1 MIAGGH
7 VTLAVTD
14 LGRAIRFYVETL
26 GMKLVAQDE
35 RAASIDAGEGFI
47 IALMSGRQVT
57 GPTGHRQP
65 ALAQSVPDAMVGL
78 RAKSRMEDVVA
89 VLENRGIV
97 FVVEDCGD
105 TGGGVRKRAHFRDVD
120 GNDLYLYET

>member
-14 LGRAIRFYVETL
+14 LGRAIRFHVETL

-35 RAASIDAGEGFI
+35 RTGTIDTGEGFI
-47 IALMSGRQVT
+47 ITLLSGRRAGQT
-57 GPTGHRQP
+57 KP
-65 ALAQSVPDAMVGL
+65 ALGESVPDAMVGL
-78 RAKSRMEDVVA
+78 RVKARLPDVVA

-97 FVVEDCGD
+97 FVVQD
-105 TGGGVRKRAHFRDVD
+105 RRAHFRDPD
-120 GNDLYLYET
+120 GNDFYLFEAPAS